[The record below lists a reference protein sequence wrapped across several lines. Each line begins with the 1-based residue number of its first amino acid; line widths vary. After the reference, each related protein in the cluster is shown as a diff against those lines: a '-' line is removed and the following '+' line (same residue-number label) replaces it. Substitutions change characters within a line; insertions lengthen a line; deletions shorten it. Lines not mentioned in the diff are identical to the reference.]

1 MKKFISI
8 FTSIIMT
15 ITLILSCSI
24 SALAET
30 EKYWEPKPDCQD
42 ITPCVNDVEFGGE
55 IDSSYNPSTEEH
67 LFTYEGEGVV
77 TGWEF
82 PTSKENTDYEIISQK
97 GNSITIKL
105 INENHELPYINALVD
120 FGETESDITQGT
132 ADTIENTSTTSEKAT
147 QTVTEKQSTAV
158 TSETT
163 TADIIESNNTQ
174 NKIIVPYAVLGGII
188 VVTVMG
194 IILIKKHRA

>member
-1 MKKFISI
+1 MKRFISI

-15 ITLILSCSI
+15 ITVILSGSI

-30 EKYWEPKPDCQD
+30 EKYWEPRPNCQD

-55 IDSSYNPSTEEH
+55 IGSSYDPTTEEH
-67 LFTYEGEGVV
+67 LFTYEGEGVLI
-77 TGWEF
+77 GWEF
-82 PTSKENTDYEIISQK
+82 PLSEEEKDYEIISQK

-120 FGETESDITQGT
+120 FGEATSDTTQST
-132 ADTIENTSTTSEKAT
+132 AEAVENQSNTTEKAT
-147 QTVTEKQSTAV
+147 QAVTEKQSTDV
-158 TSETT
+158 TSQAAASDT
-163 TADIIESNNTQ
+163 IESNDSQ
-174 NKIIVPYAVLGGII
+174 SKIILPYAIIGGII

-194 IILIKKHRA
+194 IILIKKHKA